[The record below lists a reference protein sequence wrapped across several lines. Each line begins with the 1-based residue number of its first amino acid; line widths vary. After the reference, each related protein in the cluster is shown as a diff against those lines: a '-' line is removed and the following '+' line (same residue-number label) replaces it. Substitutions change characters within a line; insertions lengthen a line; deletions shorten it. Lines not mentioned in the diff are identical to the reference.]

1 MQNERKISWDVF
13 KKSVSVQEVA
23 PAKLSIPTPPPA
35 TDDAFWSIDESR
47 VLNPIQGAYN
57 FSYTVFF
64 TSYHHVTNA
73 SGQYGEI
80 HPHSFR
86 LVIKVHAKAIFQE
99 SKIVLPY
106 ESIREAVSKIALAYE
121 GQMLNDL
128 PPFKDLQPTTENLC
142 GVIWQQLE
150 YLSKTKPFKV
160 LEITLMESPTIGVT
174 FSK

>member
-1 MQNERKISWDVF
+1 MSNERRIPWDVF
-13 KKSVSVQEVA
+13 KKSVSVQETTPTKIV
-23 PAKLSIPTPPPA
+23 IPNPPPA
-35 TDDAFWSIDESR
+35 TDDAFWSIDEAR
-47 VLNPIQGAYN
+47 VLNPIQGVYT

-64 TSYHHVTNA
+64 TSYHHVTNP

-86 LVIKVHAKAIFQE
+86 LGIKVQAKAVFQDT
-99 SKIVLPY
+99 KIVLPY
-106 ESIREAVSKIALAYE
+106 ESIREAVSKIAVAYE
-121 GQMLNDL
+121 GRMLNDL

-150 YLSKTKPFKV
+150 YLSKAKPFKV